1 MFSVESFVA
10 NPSAEVLV
18 GLTKAQ
24 WSELAAHYCI
34 PFRSSLRKDEI
45 RTLVTEYLLEHKV
58 LSEEDLEPLCPRD
71 VTMARQY
78 DLESRKIDLEMFKA
92 ENERM
97 RLMQRPDREHHPH
110 FRIEDAIK
118 FVPKFNET
126 EPEYFFIH
134 FERVAALHGWPE
146 DKWVLLVHSAFVGRA
161 QEVFS
166 ALDLVQS
173 QCYYVVK
180 QAVLNVYKRVPEA
193 YRQDFRYY
201 RKDSKQTFVE
211 FIRQK
216 QLLCKKWVESEL
228 DALEYDKLL
237 ELFVL
242 EEVKKSMPVKVR
254 SHIDERGLRTL
265 AEVGKAADHFAL
277 TNPNYSCRSNEPSF
291 QSIQHNGKRME
302 YSSRRTGLPDT
313 HRTVHTKSETGGDES
328 KKVASRGENFSFCR
342 YCKKYGHAIND
353 CFRLTNKRS
362 DNNKRIFHVSANKTT
377 KVTSKYPCDKRG
389 LFPFSITESKVVTPS
404 FRPFCSTGFL
414 SVDESCKSSSPVTI
428 LRDSAADISLV
439 LKEMVPNPDCY
450 TGEMII
456 INGLVGSKS
465 IPICKVYLESK
476 LITGYVNLGVVDNI
490 PSDGISLLMGNDLVG
505 DKVWPCPVVSPCPTE
520 ENNTVDLEREYP
532 DLFPACAVTRSAS
545 RRSSP
550 PTKALTAGTALPKES
565 LNDIFTEDFTLADFF
580 KSSDKDSNISASDN
594 SNIVNFKDM
603 PVTREKLIEEQYKD
617 PELQTFYDRLT
628 DTSNIDNFS
637 TCYYLQSGVLMRK
650 YKPYN
655 ISADD
660 TSKIVHQIVI
670 PKPLRTDVLNI
681 AHDISGHL
689 GVNKSYHKILAH
701 FYWPKMK
708 RDVGY
713 YCQSCHICQV
723 KGKPGDG
730 IKPYPLQ
737 PIPVLTEPFSKI
749 VIDCVGP
756 LPKTKR
762 GNKFLLTIIDV
773 ATRYPEAIPLRRITT
788 KNVVKALI
796 IFFTQ
801 VGLPTVIQSDQ
812 GSNFTSRLY
821 EQVMK
826 SLGIQQCRSTV
837 YHPQSQGVVERFHY
851 TLKTMIKAFC
861 LETGSE
867 WDEGIDLLL
876 FSVRDSVQ
884 ESLGYSPFQLIY
896 GHEVR
901 GPLKVL
907 KECWLIEEEDI
918 PVAAYVNKFKHRL
931 RTAISIAHNHL
942 GKAQSK
948 MKEHFD
954 KANNTEV
961 RTFNEG
967 DLVLALLPLPNQ
979 PLQSRYTGPFRILKR
994 TSDTNYVIETP
1005 KRRKKNRH
1013 VHVNLLKKY
1022 HERGDIKDEVRNVSI
1037 VVPSNISNDTCD
1049 NVKIVEPNLINST
1062 ILAKPDD
1069 KLKHLSAAQAAN
1081 IRSLLQEYEELFSDV
1096 PRLCPLLEHDV
1107 ETKEAQPVRQAPYR
1121 LNAEKRAFLQ
1131 TEVQRLK
1138 EQGFI
1143 SPSLSPWASPIVLVP
1158 KSGGTYR
1165 LCVDYR
1171 KVNAVTVADSFPLP
1185 RMDDIIDDLGKARHL
1200 SKLDLLQGYYQVPLT
1215 ERARPIS
1222 AFVTPV
1228 GLYEFKVLPFGMRNA
1243 PATFQRLMNY
1253 LTADLEGVRCYL
1265 DDLVIWSESWQEHLV
1280 RLRAL
1285 FSALSAANLTVNL
1298 QKSEFG
1304 HAHVTFL
1311 GHVIGQ
1317 GQVAPVAAKVE
1328 AVLQYPTPVDRRGLM
1343 RFMGMAGYYR
1353 RFCKNFSQ
1361 ISAPLTDLLSTKRT
1375 FRWSEDCQQA
1385 FDNLKHL
1392 LCTAP
1397 VLRAPDIG
1405 KPFVIHVDA
1414 SDSGVGAVLLQN
1426 KSEVL
1431 HPVCYFSYKYKSYQ
1445 KSYATVEKEALGIV
1459 LAIEKFRV
1467 YLTNSVHP
1475 VKIFTDHNP
1484 LTFIEN
1490 VKFKNMRVLRWALT
1504 LQPFNIKILHIRGTH
1519 NIIADAISRS

>member
-1 MFSVESFVA
+1 MAVSIFLSLCAS
-10 NPSAEVLV
+10 
-18 GLTKAQ
+18 
-24 WSELAAHYCI
+24 
-34 PFRSSLRKDEI
+34 RSS
-45 RTLVTEYLLEHKV
+45 TST
-58 LSEEDLEPLCPRD
+58 
-71 VTMARQY
+71 
-78 DLESRKIDLEMFKA
+78 
-92 ENERM
+92 
-97 RLMQRPDREHHPH
+97 
-110 FRIEDAIK
+110 K
-118 FVPKFNET
+118 FVPKFSET

-166 ALDLVQS
+166 ALDFVQS
-173 QCYYVVK
+173 QCYNVVK

-193 YRQDFRYY
+193 YRQDFRNY

-216 QLLCKKWVESEL
+216 QLLCQKWVESEL

-242 EEVKKSMPVKVR
+242 EEVKKCMPVKVR

-277 TNPNYSCRSNEPSF
+277 TNPNYSCRSEPSF
-291 QSIQHNGKRME
+291 QSNQHNGKRME

-328 KKVASRGENFSFCR
+328 RKVASRSENFSFCR
-342 YCKKYGHAIND
+342 YCKKHGHAIND

-362 DNNKRIFHVSANKTT
+362 DNNKRIFHVSANMTT
-377 KVTSKYPCDKRG
+377 NRKSKYPCDKCG
-389 LFPFSITESKVVTPS
+389 LSPFSITESKVVTPS

-439 LKEMVPNPDCY
+439 LKEAVPNPDYY
-450 TGEMII
+450 TGEMVI
-456 INGLVGSKS
+456 INGLIGSKS

-476 LITGYVNLGVVDNI
+476 LIIGYINLGVVDNI

-505 DKVWPCPVVSPCPTE
+505 DKVWLCPVVSPCPTE
-520 ENNTVDLEREYP
+520 ENNAVDLEREYP
-532 DLFPACAVTRSAS
+532 NLFPACAVTRSAS

-550 PTKALTAGTALPKES
+550 LTKALTFSTALPKES
-565 LNDIFTEDFTLADFF
+565 LIDIFTKDFTLADFF
-580 KSSDKDSNISASDN
+580 KSSDKDSDISASDN
-594 SNIVNFKDM
+594 SNIVNFKDT

-628 DTSNIDNFS
+628 DTN
-637 TCYYLQSGVLMRK
+637 
-650 YKPYN
+650 
-655 ISADD
+655 D

-689 GVNKSYHKILAH
+689 GVNKTYYKILAH

-723 KGKPGDG
+723 NGKPGDG

-762 GNKFLLTIIDV
+762 
-773 ATRYPEAIPLRRITT
+773 
-788 KNVVKALI
+788 
-796 IFFTQ
+796 
-801 VGLPTVIQSDQ
+801 VGLPTVVQSDQ

-821 EQVMK
+821 EKVMK

-861 LETGSE
+861 LETSSE

-907 KECWLIEEEDI
+907 KECWLIEEDI

-931 RTAISIAHNHL
+931 RTATSIANNHL
-942 GKAQSK
+942 GKAQAK

-994 TSDTNYVIETP
+994 TSDINYVIETP
-1005 KRRKKNRH
+1005 KRRKENRH
-1013 VHVNLLKKY
+1013 VHVKLLKKY
-1022 HERGDIKDEVRNVSI
+1022 HERGDIKDDVRNVSM
-1037 VVPSNISNDTCD
+1037 VVPSNISNETCD
-1049 NVKIVEPNLINST
+1049 N
-1062 ILAKPDD
+1062 
-1069 KLKHLSAAQAAN
+1069 
-1081 IRSLLQEYEELFSDV
+1081 EYEELFSDV

-1143 SPSLSPWASPIVLVP
+1143 SPSLSPWTSPIVLVP

-1165 LCVDYR
+1165 L
-1171 KVNAVTVADSFPLP
+1171 
-1185 RMDDIIDDLGKARHL
+1185 
-1200 SKLDLLQGYYQVPLT
+1200 
-1215 ERARPIS
+1215 
-1222 AFVTPV
+1222 
-1228 GLYEFKVLPFGMRNA
+1228 
-1243 PATFQRLMNY
+1243 
-1253 LTADLEGVRCYL
+1253 
-1265 DDLVIWSESWQEHLV
+1265 
-1280 RLRAL
+1280 
-1285 FSALSAANLTVNL
+1285 
-1298 QKSEFG
+1298 
-1304 HAHVTFL
+1304 
-1311 GHVIGQ
+1311 
-1317 GQVAPVAAKVE
+1317 
-1328 AVLQYPTPVDRRGLM
+1328 
-1343 RFMGMAGYYR
+1343 
-1353 RFCKNFSQ
+1353 
-1361 ISAPLTDLLSTKRT
+1361 
-1375 FRWSEDCQQA
+1375 
-1385 FDNLKHL
+1385 
-1392 LCTAP
+1392 
-1397 VLRAPDIG
+1397 
-1405 KPFVIHVDA
+1405 
-1414 SDSGVGAVLLQN
+1414 
-1426 KSEVL
+1426 
-1431 HPVCYFSYKYKSYQ
+1431 
-1445 KSYATVEKEALGIV
+1445 
-1459 LAIEKFRV
+1459 
-1467 YLTNSVHP
+1467 
-1475 VKIFTDHNP
+1475 
-1484 LTFIEN
+1484 
-1490 VKFKNMRVLRWALT
+1490 
-1504 LQPFNIKILHIRGTH
+1504 
-1519 NIIADAISRS
+1519 

>member
-1 MFSVESFVA
+1 
-10 NPSAEVLV
+10 
-18 GLTKAQ
+18 
-24 WSELAAHYCI
+24 
-34 PFRSSLRKDEI
+34 
-45 RTLVTEYLLEHKV
+45 
-58 LSEEDLEPLCPRD
+58 
-71 VTMARQY
+71 
-78 DLESRKIDLEMFKA
+78 
-92 ENERM
+92 
-97 RLMQRPDREHHPH
+97 
-110 FRIEDAIK
+110 
-118 FVPKFNET
+118 
-126 EPEYFFIH
+126 
-134 FERVAALHGWPE
+134 
-146 DKWVLLVHSAFVGRA
+146 
-161 QEVFS
+161 
-166 ALDLVQS
+166 
-173 QCYYVVK
+173 
-180 QAVLNVYKRVPEA
+180 
-193 YRQDFRYY
+193 
-201 RKDSKQTFVE
+201 
-211 FIRQK
+211 
-216 QLLCKKWVESEL
+216 
-228 DALEYDKLL
+228 
-237 ELFVL
+237 
-242 EEVKKSMPVKVR
+242 
-254 SHIDERGLRTL
+254 
-265 AEVGKAADHFAL
+265 
-277 TNPNYSCRSNEPSF
+277 
-291 QSIQHNGKRME
+291 
-302 YSSRRTGLPDT
+302 
-313 HRTVHTKSETGGDES
+313 
-328 KKVASRGENFSFCR
+328 
-342 YCKKYGHAIND
+342 
-353 CFRLTNKRS
+353 
-362 DNNKRIFHVSANKTT
+362 
-377 KVTSKYPCDKRG
+377 
-389 LFPFSITESKVVTPS
+389 
-404 FRPFCSTGFL
+404 
-414 SVDESCKSSSPVTI
+414 
-428 LRDSAADISLV
+428 
-439 LKEMVPNPDCY
+439 
-450 TGEMII
+450 
-456 INGLVGSKS
+456 
-465 IPICKVYLESK
+465 
-476 LITGYVNLGVVDNI
+476 
-490 PSDGISLLMGNDLVG
+490 
-505 DKVWPCPVVSPCPTE
+505 
-520 ENNTVDLEREYP
+520 
-532 DLFPACAVTRSAS
+532 
-545 RRSSP
+545 
-550 PTKALTAGTALPKES
+550 
-565 LNDIFTEDFTLADFF
+565 
-580 KSSDKDSNISASDN
+580 
-594 SNIVNFKDM
+594 M

-918 PVAAYVNKFKHRL
+918 PVAAY
-931 RTAISIAHNHL
+931 
-942 GKAQSK
+942 
-948 MKEHFD
+948 
-954 KANNTEV
+954 
-961 RTFNEG
+961 
-967 DLVLALLPLPNQ
+967 

-1037 VVPSNISNDTCD
+1037 VVPSNIT
-1049 NVKIVEPNLINST
+1049 
-1062 ILAKPDD
+1062 KPDD

-1158 KSGGTYR
+1158 R
-1165 LCVDYR
+1165 
-1171 KVNAVTVADSFPLP
+1171 VA
-1185 RMDDIIDDLGKARHL
+1185 A
-1200 SKLDLLQGYYQVPLT
+1200 LT
-1215 ERARPIS
+1215 RARPIS

-1484 LTFIEN
+1484 LTFRKCK
-1490 VKFKNMRVLRWALT
+1490 V
-1504 LQPFNIKILHIRGTH
+1504 
-1519 NIIADAISRS
+1519 

>member
-1 MFSVESFVA
+1 MDKANVGNSLPGRRSTCITDFAGSDKVNPLLFTALPGQSVESFIE
-10 NPSAEVLV
+10 NPSAEALV

-34 PFRSSLRKDEI
+34 PIRSSLRKDEI
-45 RTLVTEYLLEHKV
+45 RTLVTEYLIEHHV
-58 LSEEDLEPLCPRD
+58 LSEDELEHVCPRD
-71 VTMARQY
+71 VTVARQY
-78 DLESRKIDLEMFKA
+78 ELESRKLDLEMFKA

-97 RLMQRPDREHHPH
+97 RLMQRPNQERYPH

-118 FVPKFNET
+118 FVPKFNEA

-173 QCYYVVK
+173 QNYHVVK
-180 QAVLNVYKRVPEA
+180 EAVLNVYKKVPEA
-193 YRQDFRYY
+193 YRQDFRNC
-201 RKDSKQTFVE
+201 RKDGKQTFVE

-237 ELFVL
+237 ELFIL
-242 EEVKKSMPVKVR
+242 EDIKKCMPVKVR

-265 AEVGKAADHFAL
+265 AEVGSAADHFAL

-291 QSIQHNGKRME
+291 QSSQHSGKRME
-302 YSSRRTGLPDT
+302 YSARTELPDT
-313 HRTVHTKSETGGDES
+313 HRTVNIKSSETAES
-328 KKVASRGENFSFCR
+328 VN
-342 YCKKYGHAIND
+342 
-353 CFRLTNKRS
+353 
-362 DNNKRIFHVSANKTT
+362 
-377 KVTSKYPCDKRG
+377 
-389 LFPFSITESKVVTPS
+389 VTPS

-414 SVDESCKSSSPVTI
+414 SADESCTSSSPVTI
-428 LRDSAADISLV
+428 LRDSAANISLV
-439 LKEMVPNPDCY
+439 LKEAVPNPDCY
-450 TGEMII
+450 TGEMVI
-456 INGLVGSKS
+456 INGLIGSKN
-465 IPICKVYLESK
+465 IPICEVYIKSD
-476 LITGYVNLGVVDNI
+476 LISGYVRLGVVDKI

-505 DKVWPCPVVSPCPTE
+505 NKMWPCPVVLPSPTK

-545 RRSSP
+545 RRASHPIKAVTPGNTLTEESP
-550 PTKALTAGTALPKES
+550 SEV
-565 LNDIFTEDFTLADFF
+565 ITEEFTLADFF
-580 KSSDKDSNISASDN
+580 NSSAKVLSQPASDHPD
-594 SNIVNFKDM
+594 IVNFKAT
-603 PVTREKLIEEQYKD
+603 PITKEKLIEEQHND
-617 PELQTFYDRLT
+617 PDLKTFYDRLT
-628 DTSNIDNFS
+628 DLSDLETSHV
-637 TCYYLQSGVLMRK
+637 CYYLQSGVLMRK

-660 TSKIVHQIVI
+660 TRKTVHQIVI
-670 PKPLRTDVLNI
+670 PKSLHTDVLNI

-689 GVNKSYHKILAH
+689 GVKKTYYKILAH

-708 RDVGY
+708 RDVSR

-723 KGKPGDG
+723 KGKPGAG

-737 PIPVLTEPFSKI
+737 PIPVLREPFSKV

-762 GNKFLLTIIDV
+762 GNKFLLIIIDV
-773 ATRYPEAIPLRRITT
+773 ATRYPEAFPLRRITT

-796 IFFTQ
+796 KFFTQ
-801 VGLPTVIQSDQ
+801 VGLPAVVQSDQ
-812 GSNFTSRLY
+812 GSNFTSKLY
-821 EQVMK
+821 ENVMK
-826 SLGIQQCRSTV
+826 SLGIQQCRSSV

-907 KECWLIEEEDI
+907 KECWLNEEEEI
-918 PVAAYVNKFKHRL
+918 PIAAYVNKFKSRL
-931 RTAISIAHNHL
+931 QTAISIAHNHL
-942 GKAQSK
+942 GKAQTK

-954 KANNTEV
+954 KVNNSEV
-961 RTFNEG
+961 RTFKEG

-979 PLQSRYTGPFRILKR
+979 PLQSRYAGPFRILKR

-1005 KRRKKNRH
+1005 KRRKKQRH

-1022 HERGDIKDEVRNVSI
+1022 YERNDLKENVREVSV
-1037 VVPSNISNDTCD
+1037 VVPSNISSENNETIP
-1049 NVKIVEPNLINST
+1049 IVEPNLTNSV

-1081 IRSLLQEYEELFSDV
+1081 IRSLLQEYDKLFSDV
-1096 PRLCPLLEHDV
+1096 PHLCPLLEHDV
-1107 ETKEAQPVRQAPYR
+1107 ETRDAKPVRQAPYR
-1121 LNAEKRAFLQ
+1121 LNTEKRAFLQ
-1131 TEVQRLK
+1131 AEIQRLK
-1138 EQGFI
+1138 EQGII
-1143 SPSLSPWASPIVLVP
+1143 SPSLSPWASPVVLVP
-1158 KSGGTYR
+1158 KSSGTYR

-1185 RMDDIIDDLGKARHL
+1185 RMDDIIDDLGRARYL

-1215 ERARPIS
+1215 ERARPTS
-1222 AFVTPV
+1222 AFVTPA
-1228 GLYEFKVLPFGMRNA
+1228 GLYEFRVLPFGMRNA

-1265 DDLVIWSESWQEHLV
+1265 DDLVIWSESWEEHLV

-1285 FSALSAANLTVNL
+1285 FSALADANLTVNL
-1298 QKSEFG
+1298 QKS
-1304 HAHVTFL
+1304 
-1311 GHVIGQ
+1311 
-1317 GQVAPVAAKVE
+1317 
-1328 AVLQYPTPVDRRGLM
+1328 
-1343 RFMGMAGYYR
+1343 
-1353 RFCKNFSQ
+1353 
-1361 ISAPLTDLLSTKRT
+1361 DLDTLVSPS
-1375 FRWSEDCQQA
+1375 W
-1385 FDNLKHL
+1385 
-1392 LCTAP
+1392 
-1397 VLRAPDIG
+1397 
-1405 KPFVIHVDA
+1405 
-1414 SDSGVGAVLLQN
+1414 
-1426 KSEVL
+1426 
-1431 HPVCYFSYKYKSYQ
+1431 
-1445 KSYATVEKEALGIV
+1445 AT
-1459 LAIEKFRV
+1459 
-1467 YLTNSVHP
+1467 
-1475 VKIFTDHNP
+1475 
-1484 LTFIEN
+1484 
-1490 VKFKNMRVLRWALT
+1490 
-1504 LQPFNIKILHIRGTH
+1504 
-1519 NIIADAISRS
+1519 

>member
-45 RTLVTEYLLEHKV
+45 RILVTEYLLEHKV

-313 HRTVHTKSETGGDES
+313 HRTVHTKSETGGDEN
-328 KKVASRGENFSFCR
+328 KKVASR
-342 YCKKYGHAIND
+342 
-353 CFRLTNKRS
+353 
-362 DNNKRIFHVSANKTT
+362 
-377 KVTSKYPCDKRG
+377 
-389 LFPFSITESKVVTPS
+389 
-404 FRPFCSTGFL
+404 GFL

-439 LKEMVPNPDCY
+439 LKEVVPNPDCY
-450 TGEMII
+450 TGEMVI
-456 INGLVGSKS
+456 INGLIGSKS

-505 DKVWPCPVVSPCPTE
+505 DKVWPCPVVPPCPTE

-637 TCYYLQSGVLMRK
+637 ICYYLQSGGVMRK

-701 FYWPKMK
+701 FYWPKIK

-788 KNVVKALI
+788 RNVVKALI
-796 IFFTQ
+796 NFFSQ

-821 EQVMK
+821 EKVMK

-837 YHPQSQGVVERFHY
+837 YHPQSRGVVERFHY
-851 TLKTMIKAFC
+851 ILKIMIKAFS
-861 LETGSE
+861 LETGYE

-876 FSVRDSVQ
+876 PLIRDSVQ
-884 ESLGYSPFQLIY
+884 ESIYSLFKLIY
-896 GHEVR
+896 GREVR
-901 GPLKVL
+901 GSLKL
-907 KECWLIEEEDI
+907 LEEYWLNEEVI
-918 PVAAYVNKFKHRL
+918 PVDIIVNDLKYL
-931 RTAISIAHNHL
+931 LQTTISLARNVL
-942 GKAQSK
+942 GKVNTK

-954 KANNTEV
+954 KVNDAEA
-961 RTFNEG
+961 RLFN
-967 DLVLALLPLPNQ
+967 DLVLVLLTLHNQ
-979 PLQSRYTGPFRILKR
+979 PLQSRDARQLNLQRFSNINRANEMTTRC
-994 TSDTNYVIETP
+994 
-1005 KRRKKNRH
+1005 KKKH

-1022 HERGDIKDEVRNVSI
+1022 CEQNDLKENTGNVSDVSVI
-1037 VVPSNISNDTCD
+1037 VLSNSNENDE
-1049 NVKIVEPNLINST
+1049 NIFVEPNLTNSV
-1062 ILAKPDD
+1062 ISVNPD
-1069 KLKHLSAAQAAN
+1069 KIKHFSAAQAAN
-1081 IRSLLQEYEELFSDV
+1081 IHFLLQEYDEPFSEV
-1096 PRLCPLLEHDV
+1096 ARLCPLLDHNAKTRDI
-1107 ETKEAQPVRQAPYR
+1107 QPVLQFPCLFDVRTG
-1121 LNAEKRAFLQ
+1121 AFLQ
-1131 TEVQRLK
+1131 ADVRRRR

-1143 SPSLSPWASPIVLVP
+1143 SPCLGPFASVVLVLES
-1158 KSGGTYR
+1158 SG
-1165 LCVDYR
+1165 LIH
-1171 KVNAVTVADSFPLP
+1171 AVTAGGPGQLHGQRVF
-1185 RMDDIIDDLGKARHL
+1185 
-1200 SKLDLLQGYYQVPLT
+1200 
-1215 ERARPIS
+1215 
-1222 AFVTPV
+1222 
-1228 GLYEFKVLPFGMRNA
+1228 A
-1243 PATFQRLMNY
+1243 PWN
-1253 LTADLEGVRCYL
+1253 
-1265 DDLVIWSESWQEHLV
+1265 
-1280 RLRAL
+1280 
-1285 FSALSAANLTVNL
+1285 
-1298 QKSEFG
+1298 
-1304 HAHVTFL
+1304 
-1311 GHVIGQ
+1311 
-1317 GQVAPVAAKVE
+1317 
-1328 AVLQYPTPVDRRGLM
+1328 
-1343 RFMGMAGYYR
+1343 
-1353 RFCKNFSQ
+1353 
-1361 ISAPLTDLLSTKRT
+1361 ST
-1375 FRWSEDCQQA
+1375 QQ
-1385 FDNLKHL
+1385 
-1392 LCTAP
+1392 
-1397 VLRAPDIG
+1397 
-1405 KPFVIHVDA
+1405 
-1414 SDSGVGAVLLQN
+1414 
-1426 KSEVL
+1426 
-1431 HPVCYFSYKYKSYQ
+1431 
-1445 KSYATVEKEALGIV
+1445 
-1459 LAIEKFRV
+1459 
-1467 YLTNSVHP
+1467 
-1475 VKIFTDHNP
+1475 
-1484 LTFIEN
+1484 
-1490 VKFKNMRVLRWALT
+1490 
-1504 LQPFNIKILHIRGTH
+1504 
-1519 NIIADAISRS
+1519 